1 MRYKYYKCSIEV
13 ADEYQSAGFILKDNG
28 KDPIEKIKKF
38 FDKHKKW
45 IRYDGVY
52 LPLKECATYG
62 EMDRTELN
70 RIYQET
76 IFGFE
81 RWR

>member
-1 MRYKYYKCSIEV
+1 MRYKYYKCSVELQ
-13 ADEYQSAGFILKDNG
+13 DEYKSAGFIVKDNG

-38 FDKHKKW
+38 FDENKKW

-52 LPLKECATYG
+52 LPLKQVLILENV
-62 EMDRTELN
+62 N

-76 IFGFE
+76 IFGWE
-81 RWR
+81 R